1 MKVDDQTLLLKIFTI
16 FLIRM
21 ISYQSNKKDAGKSRG
36 TKHQLLIDKKI
47 LGMTWVDYNKAYNMV
62 PHY

>member
-1 MKVDDQTLLLKIFTI
+1 
-16 FLIRM
+16 M

-36 TKHQLLIDKKI
+36 TKHQLLINKKI